1 MTIPTHSSAQAAPS
15 TSVRLQPS
23 RSMPKPV
30 HRFAGASS
38 GAGSRDERGQA
49 TAEYALLT
57 GAIAVVVTAVTAWA
71 ASTGKIARLLD
82 VVFDHLVR
90 AVG

>member
-1 MTIPTHSSAQAAPS
+1 MSPTIDHHHQSRYC
-15 TSVRLQPS
+15 SV
-23 RSMPKPV
+23 
-30 HRFAGASS
+30 
-38 GAGSRDERGQA
+38 RDERGQA
-49 TAEYALLT
+49 TAEYTLLT
-57 GAIAVVVTAVTAWA
+57 GAIALVITAVAAWA